1 MSPDHQF
8 PRYHVRPPTGYVNDP
23 NGPVRIGDRWHLYF
37 QYTHDTA
44 RTGSVV
50 WGHASSADLVSW
62 RYHRPALSPQPD
74 GPDHKGCWSGNTV
87 LTDDDVVAFYSGLR
101 HGHRYQSVLSA
112 RSTDG
117 GMSFGPA
124 RQVVADPDPS
134 EQVAEFRDPFVWRD
148 NGRWSMLVGA
158 GAVPG
163 GPSARLY
170 TSDDLETWDYHGPF
184 ATPAEPAALG
194 DMWECPQLASFGDR
208 EALLVS
214 AYDFDGSSPRR
225 VLAITGNRSGHKL
238 IPERV
243 GNVDAGPDFYA
254 ASMLRD
260 GGDGPIMWGWVTEGR
275 AAEWT
280 HEADWSG
287 MISLPR
293 AVSLTP
299 DGRLASAP
307 LDALTGLR
315 QEEIERTV
323 PAQFEVELTLNG
335 HRGEPTTM
343 SLGTAAGERL
353 DVVVDWTTGQVH
365 IDRDEASRDLRAEGG
380 SYAFDE
386 PEILTTGTLSLRWF
400 VDGSVGELFTG
411 SGRCATVRFYPTEP
425 PPWTLSLT
433 GLGAADEV
441 HVWRLA
447 PEAT

>member
-1 MSPDHQF
+1 
-8 PRYHVRPPTGYVNDP
+8 
-23 NGPVRIGDRWHLYF
+23 
-37 QYTHDTA
+37 
-44 RTGSVV
+44 
-50 WGHASSADLVSW
+50 
-62 RYHRPALSPQPD
+62 
-74 GPDHKGCWSGNTV
+74 
-87 LTDDDVVAFYSGLR
+87 
-101 HGHRYQSVLSA
+101 
-112 RSTDG
+112 
-117 GMSFGPA
+117 
-124 RQVVADPDPS
+124 
-134 EQVAEFRDPFVWRD
+134 
-148 NGRWSMLVGA
+148 
-158 GAVPG
+158 
-163 GPSARLY
+163 
-170 TSDDLETWDYHGPF
+170 
-184 ATPAEPAALG
+184 
-194 DMWECPQLASFGDR
+194 MWECPQLASFGDR

-433 GLGAADEV
+433 GLSAADEV

-447 PEAT
+447 PEAM